1 MPTLWK
7 AVPVINTYQALM
19 LGMKAVP
26 FIGDLSTEA
35 ERAILYVA
43 MDLQT
48 IPLLAPRYGETTI
61 KLDETSGTI
70 SMWLKASLFH
80 IEQR

>member
-1 MPTLWK
+1 
-7 AVPVINTYQALM
+7 M
-19 LGMKAVP
+19 LGMKAMP
-26 FIGDLSTEA
+26 FICELAGKADTTMP
-35 ERAILYVA
+35 YVF
-43 MDLQT
+43 MGLKT
-48 IPLLAPRYGETTI
+48 VPLLAPEYGETTI